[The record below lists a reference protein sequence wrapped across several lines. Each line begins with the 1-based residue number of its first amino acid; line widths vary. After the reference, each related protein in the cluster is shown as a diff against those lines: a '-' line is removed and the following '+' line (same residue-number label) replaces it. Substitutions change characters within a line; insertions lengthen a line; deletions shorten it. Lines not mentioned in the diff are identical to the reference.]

1 MEPNGSPRVAVLI
14 PAAGAG
20 ARVGAGHNKLL
31 LPLAGEPVLVHTVR
45 AFQAQP
51 AIERIGVIVRP
62 EDRPA
67 LERCFGVGA
76 GRGKLLPWI
85 PGGAQ
90 RQDSVYNGLAALAS
104 DPPAWVL
111 VHDGA
116 RPCCSAALIARVL
129 AALAEAGAAHGVVP
143 VLPLNDTVR
152 RLSGG
157 RSEVVPREGL
167 FRTQTP
173 QGFHWDALWAA
184 HRAAR
189 ARGLQGTDDAQ
200 LLEADGGTVAFVE
213 GEPDNIKI
221 TTAEDLRLAEWLL
234 RGRP

>member
-1 MEPNGSPRVAVLI
+1 MEPNGTPRVAVLI

-20 ARVGAGHNKLL
+20 ARVGAGQNKLL
-31 LPLAGEPVLVHTVR
+31 LPLAGAPVLVHTVR
-45 AFQAQP
+45 AFQVHP

-62 EDRPA
+62 EERPA
-67 LERCFGVGA
+67 LERSFGPQA

-85 PGGAQ
+85 AGGAQ

-116 RPCCSAALIARVL
+116 RPCCRAALIGRVL
-129 AALAEAGAAHGVVP
+129 AALGAADGAGGVVP
-143 VLPLNDTVR
+143 VLPVSDTVR
-152 RLSGG
+152 RLVGG

-167 FRTQTP
+167 YRAQTP
-173 QGFHWDALWAA
+173 QGFHWDPLWAA
-184 HRAAR
+184 YRAAR
-189 ARGLQGTDDAQ
+189 ARGLQGSDDAQ
-200 LLEADGGTVAFVE
+200 VLEADGGTVAFVE
-213 GEPDNIKI
+213 GDPENIKI
-221 TTAEDLRLAEWLL
+221 TTAEDLRLADWLL